1 MHNFGDHFFFVLKQ
15 WKQFVNLT
23 HLCCGSY
30 FKSLIILQEL
40 DFNLQLNLHMLQGSL
55 FEGLSVYKISH

>member
-15 WKQFVNLT
+15 WKQFMNLN
-23 HLCCGSY
+23 LCCGSY

-40 DFNLQLNLHMLQGSL
+40 DFNLLLNVHMLRDSL
-55 FEGLSVYKISH
+55 FEGLSVYKIIH